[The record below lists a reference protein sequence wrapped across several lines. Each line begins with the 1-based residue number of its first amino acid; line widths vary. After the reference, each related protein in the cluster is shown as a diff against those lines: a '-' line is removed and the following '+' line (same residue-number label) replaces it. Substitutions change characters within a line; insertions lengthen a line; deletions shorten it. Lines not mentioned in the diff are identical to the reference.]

1 MAALRAV
8 TRTLATWWKAVR
20 GASAGRVVYECGL
33 VLLCSA
39 VNFSAVIIW
48 SPGETPTAA
57 QVLAAIGAGLSSLI
71 LVPLRLT
78 RPVTALV
85 LGSLASIPAGGITLL
100 VAVLSASTGY
110 RAKKPLAIV
119 GGYLIALAASL
130 AGILLQPENQELGRG
145 GAVLIAVTTF
155 ASFAVLPG
163 AIAAMIAQRRLLV
176 MTMHQRNLELHQERL
191 LVAGQA
197 QARERNR
204 IAAELHDSLGHRL
217 TLISLY
223 AGGLAQS
230 ETQSATPTPASG
242 PTSSSTQAV
251 GLLRDT
257 SAQAM
262 GELRQILKVLHQDES
277 VTGSART
284 LGEVEQTVTAA
295 RQTGTPIE
303 LVRVGEPR
311 PLTLLAEHAAF
322 RVVQEGLT
330 NALKHASGAAVRVEV
345 RYEDD
350 ALFVEVRNLDGR
362 PHVGP
367 SSGQGLLGLAERV
380 RLAGGVLSHGP
391 VDAGG
396 FRLGAMLP
404 YGADVPTPV
413 RTAETGDFP
422 QDIRRSSRRQRIG
435 LVAVIAALVLSL
447 GSCIGAVV
455 TIPAPMPVDIGVY
468 RSIRVG
474 DDQDRLRHL
483 LTDDQKV
490 SARVT
495 ENGERCETYAGDISE
510 QPDYEDYEINYEFC
524 YEDDVLVSKQR
535 VRTEGT

>member
-1 MAALRAV
+1 MTALRAA

-20 GASAGRVVYECGL
+20 GASAGRVVYEC
-33 VLLCSA
+33 VLMLFCSA
-39 VNFSAVIIW
+39 ANFSAVIIW
-48 SPGETPTAA
+48 SPGGTPTGA
-57 QVLAAIGAGLSSLI
+57 QWLAAIGAGLACLV
-71 LVPLRLT
+71 LVPLRLI

-85 LGSLASIPAGGITLL
+85 LGSLASIPAGGTTLL
-100 VAVLSASTGY
+100 ITVLSASTGY
-110 RAKKPLAIV
+110 RAKKPLAVV
-119 GGYLIALAASL
+119 GGYLVTLACCL
-130 AGILLQPENQELGRG
+130 AGILVQPGGQGLGRV
-145 GAVLIAVTTF
+145 GAVLIAVTAF

-230 ETQSATPTPASG
+230 EPPPQASG
-242 PTSSSTQAV
+242 QTSSSTKAV

-262 GELRQILKVLHQDES
+262 GELRQILKVLHQDET
-277 VTGSART
+277 VTGGART

-330 NALKHASGAAVRVEV
+330 NALKHAGGAAVRVEV

-362 PHVGP
+362 PHFGP

-391 VDAGG
+391 MDAGG

-413 RTAETGDFP
+413 RAAEAGDFP
-422 QDIRRSSRRQRIG
+422 QDIKRSSRRQRIG

-447 GSCIGAVV
+447 GSCIGAVA
-455 TIPAPMPVDIGVY
+455 TIPAAMPVDVGVY

-490 SARVT
+490 SARVN
-495 ENGERCETYAGDISE
+495 ENGERCETYAGDLSE
-510 QPDYEDYEINYEFC
+510 QPDYENYQINYEFC
-524 YEDDVLVSKQR
+524 FKDDILVSKQR